1 MLELGAR
8 CAPVSS
14 HGRRWRRGS
23 SEAAARLLLVLA
35 LGFML
40 GSCTIPF
47 GNGGEPT
54 SRSPEET
61 RRDRNRLYTEEQE
74 RMERERTFDRIG
86 PSDR

>member
-1 MLELGAR
+1 MLELAR

-14 HGRRWRRGS
+14 HGGRWRR
-23 SEAAARLLLVLA
+23 SETAARLLLVLA

-47 GNGGEPT
+47 GNGSEPT